1 MKAISMLLA
10 AAMAVAVAGV
20 TPAVADPGK
29 GKGQKHAQKH
39 KHKHAHKHRGHA
51 RYGSHCP
58 PGLAK
63 KYPACVPPGQA
74 RKHVVRYGTDIGDI
88 LRIANYAR
96 IVDYDRYGLERRDN
110 WNYYRNN
117 NQIYRVDSGTRKVL
131 AVLNLI
137 DAFTR

>member
-10 AAMAVAVAGV
+10 AAVAVAGV

-29 GKGQKHAQKH
+29 GKGHKHAQKHKH

-74 RKHVVRYGTDIGDI
+74 RKHAIRYGTDIGDI

-110 WNYYRNN
+110 WNYYRNDN
-117 NQIYRVDSGTRKVL
+117 RIYRVDSGTRKVL

-137 DAFTR
+137 DAFSR